1 MQSPIKSLNL
11 LCSFSCSY
19 GNETS
24 LRWTWG
30 LKNDSRRANEYWWIF
45 LKFSFFNSPTLP
57 PLFFVGSVRHQGA
70 KSWWR
75 QGRVRC
81 CKPLPCTGLEHDRGK
96 MWKQTPAGL
105 VLVLP
110 TGLQQT
116 AACSWHGHSDWLHLC
131 AHGNLSPMLT
141 LPQFT
146 SLHPVQGNLR
156 KANAPWY
163 SLLQ

>member
-1 MQSPIKSLNL
+1 M
-11 LCSFSCSY
+11 
-19 GNETS
+19 
-24 LRWTWG
+24 
-30 LKNDSRRANEYWWIF
+30 DF

-57 PLFFVGSVRHQGA
+57 SLFFAGSVRHQGA

-75 QGRVRC
+75 RGRVRC

-96 MWKQTPAGL
+96 MWKQSPAGL

-116 AACSWHGHSDWLHLC
+116 AACSWHGQSDWLHLC

-141 LPQFT
+141 LPQFM
-146 SLHPVQGNLR
+146 SLHPVSKEILEKQMHLGILFCNSGSCLFCALGY
-156 KANAPWY
+156 ANFI
-163 SLLQ
+163 LILQWVCINIIFVHMYIIFGDSSV